1 MLYLI
6 ALGVLAIC
14 FANIADN
21 LFPPRSRPSF
31 QRARASERSGLEDAT
46 TVPKVVTE
54 TDRELIRQGRDVRA
68 RNSRGGRRPET
79 DPQPSVGRDKVA
91 ARN

>member
-31 QRARASERSGLEDAT
+31 ARASERSGLEDAT
-46 TVPKVVTE
+46 IVPKVVTE

-68 RNSRGGRRPET
+68 RNTRAGRRQET
-79 DPQPSVGRDKVA
+79 DAQSSVGRDKIAVS
-91 ARN
+91 R

>member
-14 FANIADN
+14 LANIADN

-31 QRARASERSGLEDAT
+31 ARASERSGLEDVT
-46 TVPKVVTE
+46 TVPKVDAETE
-54 TDRELIRQGRDVRA
+54 RELVRQRRDLRA
-68 RNSRGGRRPET
+68 RGGRGGQRREA
-79 DPQPSVGRDKVA
+79 DAQPGIGRDKVA
-91 ARN
+91 VRN